1 MEAMNDDELLNT
13 FFERVEEIVSSH
25 PEGEWSAL
33 IRRAF
38 PASLQ
43 WDGYVAS
50 TVEALCGGD
59 ARHVG

>member
-1 MEAMNDDELLNT
+1 MSDEDLLNQ
-13 FFERVEEIVSSH
+13 FFERVEEIVSSQ
-25 PEGEWSAL
+25 PEGEWSAA

-38 PASLQ
+38 PASLA

-59 ARHVG
+59 VRQAA

>member
-1 MEAMNDDELLNT
+1 MNDEELLNT
-13 FFERVEEIVSSH
+13 FFERVEEIVSSQ
-25 PEGEWSAL
+25 PEGEWSTL

-43 WDGYVAS
+43 WDGYVAA

-59 ARHVG
+59 VQEAA

>member
-1 MEAMNDDELLNT
+1 MNDEDLLNQ
-13 FFERVEEIVSSH
+13 FFDRVEEVVSGR
-25 PEGEWSAL
+25 PKDEWDAL

-38 PASLQ
+38 PASLV

-59 ARHVG
+59 VEQVA

>member
-1 MEAMNDDELLNT
+1 MNEEYLLNQ
-13 FFERVEEIVSSH
+13 FFERVEEIVSSQ
-25 PEGEWSAL
+25 PEGEWDVL

-38 PASLQ
+38 PASLA

-59 ARHVG
+59 VLEVA

>member
-1 MEAMNDDELLNT
+1 MNDDELLNT
-13 FFERVEEIVSSH
+13 FFERVDEIVSSQ
-25 PEGEWSAL
+25 PEGEWDAL

-43 WDGYVAS
+43 WDGYVSA

-59 ARHVG
+59 VREVA

>member
-1 MEAMNDDELLNT
+1 MNDDELLNT
-13 FFERVEEIVSSH
+13 FFERVEEIVSSQ
-25 PEGEWSAL
+25 PEGEWSTL
-33 IRRAF
+33 IRRDF

-59 ARHVG
+59 VREAA

>member
-1 MEAMNDDELLNT
+1 MNDDELLNT
-13 FFERVEEIVSSH
+13 FFERVEEIVSSQ
-25 PEGEWSAL
+25 PEGEWSTL

-43 WDGYVAS
+43 WDGYVAA

-59 ARHVG
+59 VREAA